1 MITSK
6 IINSKS
12 KVKFIRLTNFQNE
25 NLKLMGEN
33 QELKK

>member
-25 NLKLMGEN
+25 NLKLIFEKK
-33 QELKK
+33 ELKK